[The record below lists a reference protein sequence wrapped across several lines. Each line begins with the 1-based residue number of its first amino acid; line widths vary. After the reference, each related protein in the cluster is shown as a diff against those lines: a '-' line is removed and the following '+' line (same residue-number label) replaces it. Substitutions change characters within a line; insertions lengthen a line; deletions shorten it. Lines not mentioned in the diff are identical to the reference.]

1 MGWFKMKVKTRF
13 GERIRKLR
21 EDAGI
26 NQPQFAQALEV
37 KTATINRYENDIRE
51 PEYATLIKI
60 ADYFNVSV
68 DYLLGRTENRK
79 RV

>member
-1 MGWFKMKVKTRF
+1 MF

-21 EDAGI
+21 EEAGI
-26 NQPQFAQALEV
+26 NQPKFAEILNV
-37 KTATINRYENDIRE
+37 KTATINRYENDVRE

-60 ADYFNVSV
+60 ADFFNVST

-79 RV
+79 RL